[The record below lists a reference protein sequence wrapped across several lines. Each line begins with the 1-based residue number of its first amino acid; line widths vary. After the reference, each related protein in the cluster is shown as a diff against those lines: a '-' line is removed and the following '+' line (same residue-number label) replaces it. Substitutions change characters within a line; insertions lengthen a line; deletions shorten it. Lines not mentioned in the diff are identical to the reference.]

1 MPLPAAV
8 PVKLTAAERK
18 TLKKRTRGAKTC
30 WRDRV
35 RAQIVLL
42 AAWPLPNAVIARRL
56 GLGEDTVR
64 KWRGRFS
71 ARGLGG
77 LDDLSRAGPPP
88 QITPAER
95 AAICAPARQLPAPT
109 GGPPARWGGPEPA
122 PRGPPAGA
130 GPQVP

>member
-64 KWRGRFS
+64 KWRGRF
-71 ARGLGG
+71 AAPRLGG
-77 LDDLSRAGPPP
+77 LGDLARSRPPR
-88 QITPAER
+88 QITAAER
-95 AAICAPARQLPAPT
+95 APHSPPAPPLPLPT
-109 GGPPARWGGPEPA
+109 RA
-122 PRGPPAGA
+122 
-130 GPQVP
+130 

>member
-64 KWRGRFS
+64 KWRGRVS
-71 ARGLGG
+71 APGLGG
-77 LDDLSRAGPPP
+77 LDDLSPARPPP
-88 QITPAER
+88 PH
-95 AAICAPARQLPAPT
+95 PPAPT
-109 GGPPARWGGPEPA
+109 A
-122 PRGPPAGA
+122 PVRP
-130 GPQVP
+130 

>member
-64 KWRGRFS
+64 KWRGRVA

-77 LDDLSRAGPPP
+77 LDDLSRSRPPP
-88 QITPAER
+88 HKTP
-95 AAICAPARQLPAPT
+95 PHPAPIHPLPRPL
-109 GGPPARWGGPEPA
+109 PPPTR
-122 PRGPPAGA
+122 
-130 GPQVP
+130 

>member
-64 KWRGRFS
+64 KWRGPV
-71 ARGLGG
+71 AAPGPGG
-77 LDDLSRAGPPP
+77 LEDPFPARPPP
-88 QITPAER
+88 PSNAAPPAALR
-95 AAICAPARQLPAPT
+95 APALQ
-109 GGPPARWGGPEPA
+109 PPARA
-122 PRGPPAGA
+122 R
-130 GPQVP
+130 

>member
-64 KWRGRFS
+64 KWRGRV
-71 ARGLGG
+71 AAPGPGG
-77 LDDLSRAGPPP
+77 VGELSRSRPPRP
-88 QITPAER
+88 MTP
-95 AAICAPARQLPAPT
+95 
-109 GGPPARWGGPEPA
+109 GPPAAVCA
-122 PRGPPAGA
+122 PGCPL
-130 GPQVP
+130 

>member
-64 KWRGRFS
+64 KWRGPV
-71 ARGLGG
+71 AAPGPGG
-77 LDDLSRAGPPP
+77 LDGLFPSRRPPP
-88 QITPAER
+88 ITAAQPG
-95 AAICAPARQLPAPT
+95 AICALGRQLPA
-109 GGPPARWGGPEPA
+109 AA
-122 PRGPPAGA
+122 
-130 GPQVP
+130 